1 MPTPGDA
8 FQISAA
14 FNMPDSSLAFN
25 VYTAELQAF
34 SGSDWEDV
42 GDEVELFLDQLY
54 ADMISVTSDKV
65 SSASFTISLRD
76 KVLST
81 WNQVH
86 ERPWTGFVGTNPS
99 EPVANQNSPHLN
111 AFTELVRHRGGKYLL
126 PVGSSETNSGLY
138 STSVTNALA
147 LFAIDYIQT
156 YSGVTATWLN
166 GIITLDTNQ
175 FRRFL
180 GIATFDNIPSA
191 QQSRKSG
198 RGI

>member
-1 MPTPGDA
+1 MPTPGDT
-8 FQISAA
+8 FQTSVA
-14 FNMPDSSLAFN
+14 FNMPDGSLAFN
-25 VYTAELQAF
+25 VYTAELQVF
-34 SGSDWEDV
+34 IGQDWEDV
-42 GDEVELFLDQLY
+42 GDEVELWLDQLY
-54 ADMISVTSDKV
+54 ADMVDVTSDEV
-65 SSASFTISLRD
+65 SSQSFTISLRD
-76 KVLST
+76 KVLGT

-86 ERPWTGFVGTNPS
+86 ERPWSGFEGNNPS
-99 EPVANQNSPHLN
+99 GPVANQNSPHLN

-126 PVGSSETNSGLY
+126 PVGGSETSSGLFG
-138 STSVTNALA
+138 TSVTTALA

-156 YSGVTATWLN
+156 YVGSNATWLN
-166 GIITLDTNQ
+166 GIITLSTGN